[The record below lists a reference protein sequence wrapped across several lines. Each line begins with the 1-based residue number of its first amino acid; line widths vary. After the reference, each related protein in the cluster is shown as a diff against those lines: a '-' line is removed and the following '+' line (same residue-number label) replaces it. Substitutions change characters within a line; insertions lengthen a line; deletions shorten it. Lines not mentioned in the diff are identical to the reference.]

1 MFQDEEKR
9 LFLLAGVSILLYK
22 LFDPVKL
29 NIVARIG
36 SMEEFTDLP
45 NKINNNSKVIVELG
59 YPSLFEIKTIAELYN
74 IDVSGFIHTVDNYA
88 VRHALNRHSKDTL
101 PISKDDLPLIPFITL
116 YPDSIS
122 KGKDK
127 NTNSKRVVYKKKFNN
142 SIHVIEY
149 VLEIRTGKKNLAMVT
164 MYKKPTK

>member
-101 PISKDDLPLIPFITL
+101 PI
-116 YPDSIS
+116 
-122 KGKDK
+122 
-127 NTNSKRVVYKKKFNN
+127 
-142 SIHVIEY
+142 
-149 VLEIRTGKKNLAMVT
+149 
-164 MYKKPTK
+164 